1 MSNPAW
7 NFLKAHGTENDFVVL
22 VDPEVSIELSE
33 STVQQ
38 LADRR
43 AGIGGD
49 GVIRIATAGKLLE
62 RGVLNELPGDCQESE
77 WFMDYR
83 NSDGSLAEMCGNGV
97 RVFAHVLAEQGL
109 VPVEGETHFGIGTR
123 DGRKAVT
130 IHHADAQHAMVSVEM
145 GSVTEI
151 GDSRVEVAGIQAT
164 GLGVDVGN
172 PHAVVILSNLTQD
185 SLRELP
191 VGQPVTWD
199 PELFPHGVNVEVVT
213 PLQADAIHMR
223 VHERGVGETRS
234 CGTGT
239 VAAAFAA
246 LRNAGRSE
254 GTVAVNVPGGQVEVT
269 LAEGRATLK
278 GPSQIIATGEYRG

>member
-1 MSNPAW
+1 M
-7 NFLKAHGTENDFVVL
+7 
-22 VDPEVSIELSE
+22 
-33 STVQQ
+33 
-38 LADRR
+38 
-43 AGIGGD
+43 
-49 GVIRIATAGKLLE
+49 
-62 RGVLNELPGDCQESE
+62 
-77 WFMDYR
+77 
-83 NSDGSLAEMCGNGV
+83 
-97 RVFAHVLAEQGL
+97 
-109 VPVEGETHFGIGTR
+109 
-123 DGRKAVT
+123 
-130 IHHADAQHAMVSVEM
+130 
-145 GSVTEI
+145 
-151 GDSRVEVAGIQAT
+151 EVAGIQAT